1 MTTDERIQQA
11 AKKYRNWGKWGKDD
25 QLGTLN
31 YITPEKIIQAA
42 RLVRAGPVKE
52 SEDIGHAFSQHRVG
66 DGLEAVDLTELWDAA
81 AVPPLPCRFD
91 VATLPR
97 RVTVDDDHL
106 VAATRRQ
113 QRERET

>member
-42 RLVRAGPVKE
+42 RLVRAGRVISLALPYDSKGPQTGAWG
-52 SEDIGHAFSQHRVG
+52 SLWTGAGAWAGAGHSF
-66 DGLEAVDLTELWDAA
+66 
-81 AVPPLPCRFD
+81 
-91 VATLPR
+91 
-97 RVTVDDDHL
+97 
-106 VAATRRQ
+106 VAAYISPLY
-113 QRERET
+113 

>member
-42 RLVRAGPVKE
+42 PGARGPRHLIGLALRFRRAA
-52 SEDIGHAFSQHRVG
+52 DRRVG
-66 DGLEAVDLTELWDAA
+66 QG
-81 AVPPLPCRFD
+81 
-91 VATLPR
+91 
-97 RVTVDDDHL
+97 
-106 VAATRRQ
+106 
-113 QRERET
+113 

>member
-42 RLVRAGPVKE
+42 RLVRAG
-52 SEDIGHAFSQHRVG
+52 RVI
-66 DGLEAVDLTELWDAA
+66 LTIPRGRRPAPGA
-81 AVPPLPCRFD
+81 GSIQFTPLF
-91 VATLPR
+91 
-97 RVTVDDDHL
+97 
-106 VAATRRQ
+106 
-113 QRERET
+113 

>member
-42 RLVRAGPVKE
+42 RLVRAG
-52 SEDIGHAFSQHRVG
+52 RVISLALPYDSAG
-66 DGLEAVDLTELWDAA
+66 PQTGAWGRVNPIHTFVLTGTDAA
-81 AVPPLPCRFD
+81 AGVQPFPHGIGAAD
-91 VATLPR
+91 DA
-97 RVTVDDDHL
+97 VTMFL
-106 VAATRRQ
+106 QCCIR
-113 QRERET
+113 

>member
-42 RLVRAGPVKE
+42 RLVRAG
-52 SEDIGHAFSQHRVG
+52 RVIS
-66 DGLEAVDLTELWDAA
+66 LA
-81 AVPPLPCRFD
+81 LPYDSKGPQTGAWAGSIQF
-91 VATLPR
+91 TPSF
-97 RVTVDDDHL
+97 
-106 VAATRRQ
+106 
-113 QRERET
+113 

>member
-1 MTTDERIQQA
+1 MPERLA
-11 AKKYRNWGKWGKDD
+11 PREGVGAEDGRDP
-25 QLGTLN
+25 T
-31 YITPEKIIQAA
+31 

-52 SEDIGHAFSQHRVG
+52 SEDVGHAFSQHRVG

-113 QRERET
+113 Q

>member
-42 RLVRAGPVKE
+42 RLVRAGRVNPVDRLVKPAE
-52 SEDIGHAFSQHRVG
+52 HE
-66 DGLEAVDLTELWDAA
+66 EVDALDA
-81 AVPPLPCRFD
+81 
-91 VATLPR
+91 
-97 RVTVDDDHL
+97 
-106 VAATRRQ
+106 
-113 QRERET
+113 